1 MAKQTMPSL
10 FRCFDPRGST
20 ASVRSCGILSGI
32 DARERGRIGAKEHV
46 EHETS
51 RVDEL
56 VEVWVEFDVVDVG
69 DMVGEC
75 RKRFGIADHVGG
87 DVIDDRIGKR
97 LLVEGRRYGS
107 SSTSMATPYWGQ

>member
-1 MAKQTMPSL
+1 MAKQTAPSL

-20 ASVRSCGILSGI
+20 ASLRSCGILSGI

-46 EHETS
+46 EHEAS

-69 DMVGEC
+69 DVVASAEN
-75 RKRFGIADHVGG
+75 DS
-87 DVIDDRIGKR
+87 
-97 LLVEGRRYGS
+97 GS
-107 SSTSMATPYWGQ
+107 QITSVVT